1 MTTINLE
8 LNLNKKKLDLLEK
21 LEKNTGEKRNVF
33 LTEIL
38 NGETTWE
45 DLVDFNYVLEWEKQ
59 PNKQLLSGKEA
70 DEYLDNLFLTNP
82 NHNRKHHH
90 DLQS

>member
-1 MTTINLE
+1 
-8 LNLNKKKLDLLEK
+8 LEK

>member
-38 NGETTWE
+38 NGETT
-45 DLVDFNYVLEWEKQ
+45 
-59 PNKQLLSGKEA
+59 
-70 DEYLDNLFLTNP
+70 
-82 NHNRKHHH
+82 
-90 DLQS
+90 